1 MKVTFH
7 QHARRDLRWF
17 DYYYSHK
24 FPEGRKTAE
33 RGLKATLTLLK
44 NNPRMG
50 HPADNTSARLMPVR
64 KTPFVLIYLIKG
76 DTIDILRVWD
86 ARADP
91 ESMFKT

>member
-7 QHARRDLRWF
+7 RHARHDLRWF
-17 DYYYSHK
+17 EFYYSQK
-24 FPEGRKTAE
+24 FPEGRKSAE
-33 RGLKATLTLLK
+33 RSFKATLALLK
-44 NNPRMG
+44 RNPGMG
-50 HPADNTSARLMPVR
+50 RLAENTSARLMPVL

-91 ESMFKT
+91 ENMFKI